1 MTSSFTC
8 ITCRVAF
15 RDLDIQRQHYKSDWH
30 RYNLKRKVAELP
42 SASMEEFQKR
52 VIAQK
57 TKGYKEKEEGIIS
70 CKICKKNFNTRNQYE
85 NHLLSKKHKE
95 KCAKQN
101 VPFETESENLE
112 NNTGPSFGSVIK
124 KNVQEEVSVKQLS
137 EDMEV
142 DSDIESINSD
152 EWIEDTENPIT
163 NNNCLFCNHHSRSL
177 VRNLKHM
184 TIAHSFFVPDPEYC
198 TDIKGLLVYLGEK
211 IFAGYMCIW
220 CNDSG
225 KLNLYFYNYKGS
237 GKLIVFV
244 YNKLTGRC
252 FQTVEAARAHM
263 IDKGHCKMLHEG
275 DALAEYAEFYDYS
288 SSYPDAEIGDPD
300 AEVEI
305 PELDGS
311 DYQLVL
317 PSGNIIGHRSLF
329 RYYKQSLNPN
339 SAVAVSKSTKLRKI
353 LSQYRALGW
362 SETQKEA
369 VVKKARDIKYMERV
383 QAKYSTQLQFKAN
396 KLQKHFRPQVNF

>member
-1 MTSSFTC
+1 MTSPFTC

-42 SASMEEFQKR
+42 PASMEEFQKR
-52 VIAQK
+52 VIAQR
-57 TKGYKEKEEGIIS
+57 TEGDKEKEEGTIS

-101 VPFETESENLE
+101 VPFDTESEDLE
-112 NNTGPSFGSVIK
+112 NNAGPSFDSIIE
-124 KNVQEEVSVKQLS
+124 KNVQGEVSVKQQS
-137 EDMEV
+137 DDMEV
-142 DSDIESINSD
+142 DSDIESVDSD
-152 EWIEDTENPIT
+152 EWVEDTENPVV

-184 TIAHSFFVPDPEYC
+184 TIAHSFFLPDPEYC

-220 CNDSG
+220 CNNS
-225 KLNLYFYNYKGS
+225 
-237 GKLIVFV
+237 
-244 YNKLTGRC
+244 GRC

-288 SSYPDAEIGDPD
+288 PSYPDAEIDDPD
-300 AEVEI
+300 AEIEI
-305 PELDGS
+305 PELDDS

-317 PSGNIIGHRSLF
+317 PSGSIIGHRSLF
-329 RYYKQSLNPN
+329 RYYKQNLNPN
-339 SAVAVSKSTKLRKI
+339 RAVAVSKSTKLRKV

-369 VVKKARDIKYMERV
+369 VARKVRDIRYMERV

-396 KLQKHFRPQVNF
+396 KLQKYFRPQVNF

>member
-1 MTSSFTC
+1 MTSPFTC

-42 SASMEEFQKR
+42 PASMEEFQKR
-52 VIAQK
+52 VIAQR
-57 TKGYKEKEEGIIS
+57 TEGDKEKEEGTIS

-101 VPFETESENLE
+101 VPFDTESEDLE
-112 NNTGPSFGSVIK
+112 NNAGPSFDSIIE
-124 KNVQEEVSVKQLS
+124 KNVQGEVSVKQLS
-137 EDMEV
+137 DDMEV
-142 DSDIESINSD
+142 DSDIESVDSD
-152 EWIEDTENPIT
+152 EWVEDTENPVV

-184 TIAHSFFVPDPEYC
+184 TIAHSFFLPDPEYC

-220 CNDSG
+220 CNNS
-225 KLNLYFYNYKGS
+225 
-237 GKLIVFV
+237 
-244 YNKLTGRC
+244 GRC

-288 SSYPDAEIGDPD
+288 SSYPDAEIDDPD
-300 AEVEI
+300 AEIEI
-305 PELDGS
+305 PELDDS

-317 PSGNIIGHRSLF
+317 PSGSIIGHRSLF
-329 RYYKQSLNPN
+329 RYYKQNLNPN
-339 SAVAVSKSTKLRKI
+339 RAVAVSKSTKLRKV

-369 VVKKARDIKYMERV
+369 VARKVRDIRYMERV

-396 KLQKHFRPQVNF
+396 KLQKYFRPQVNF

>member
-1 MTSSFTC
+1 MTSPFTC

-42 SASMEEFQKR
+42 PASVEEFQKR
-52 VIAQK
+52 VITQR
-57 TKGYKEKEEGIIS
+57 TKDYKEKEEGTIS

-101 VPFETESENLE
+101 VPFETENEDLE
-112 NNTGPSFGSVIK
+112 NNAGPSFGSVIK
-124 KNVQEEVSVKQLS
+124 KNVQGEVSVRTT

-152 EWIEDTENPIT
+152 EWMEDTENPVT

-198 TDIKGLLVYLGEK
+198 TDIKGLLVYLGKK
-211 IFAGYMCIW
+211 IVAGYMCIW

-225 KLNLYFYNYKGS
+225 
-237 GKLIVFV
+237 
-244 YNKLTGRC
+244 RC
-252 FQTVEAARAHM
+252 FQSVEAARAHM

-305 PELDGS
+305 PELDDS

-317 PSGNIIGHRSLF
+317 PSGSIIGHRSLF
-329 RYYKQSLNPN
+329 MYYKQNLNPN
-339 SAVAVSKSTKLRKI
+339 RAVSKSEKLRKI

-369 VVKKARDIKYMERV
+369 VVKKVRDIKYMERV

>member
-1 MTSSFTC
+1 MTSPFTC

-42 SASMEEFQKR
+42 PASAEEFQKR
-52 VIAQK
+52 VITQR
-57 TKGYKEKEEGIIS
+57 TKGYKEKEEGTIS

-101 VPFETESENLE
+101 VPFETENEDLE
-112 NNTGPSFGSVIK
+112 NNAGPSFGSVIK
-124 KNVQEEVSVKQLS
+124 KNVQGEVSVKQLS

-152 EWIEDTENPIT
+152 EWMEDTENPVT

-198 TDIKGLLVYLGEK
+198 TDIKGLLVYLGKK

-225 KLNLYFYNYKGS
+225 
-237 GKLIVFV
+237 
-244 YNKLTGRC
+244 RC
-252 FQTVEAARAHM
+252 FQSVEAARAHM

-305 PELDGS
+305 PELDDS

-317 PSGNIIGHRSLF
+317 PSGSIIGHRSLF
-329 RYYKQSLNPN
+329 IYYKQNLNPN
-339 SAVAVSKSTKLRKI
+339 KAVSKSDKLRKI

-396 KLQKHFRPQVNF
+396 KLQKHFRPQVIF